1 MRGNLAFNGQ
11 KSALDLSALE
21 VLFQGE
27 ITDPAARATNVEASV
42 AVPAVHGSAQEP
54 AADRETGR
62 ARQGGLADGPFEFAV
77 DAPALNISPASATGE
92 ALTACAWAA

>member
-42 AVPAVHGSAQEP
+42 AVLLSMDPHKSQLQIEKLAV
-54 AADRETGR
+54 R
-62 ARQGGLADGPFEFAV
+62 ARPDGV
-77 DAPALNISPASATGE
+77 
-92 ALTACAWAA
+92 